1 MSGNGFAGTVLRVDL
16 TTREITREPLDRVMA
31 ERYIG
36 GLGLCIKLCHDTI
49 KPGCDAL
56 SPENPIVLGAGPFV
70 GTNLP
75 STSRVYSVSK
85 LPSSGAIGWCG
96 AGGFTFGAM
105 LKNAGFDHVIIEGR
119 SERPVCLRIFD
130 DRVDLIDAAHL
141 WGRSVEETCA
151 SVWDEYGFPTG
162 VLCIGQAG
170 ENRAPFS
177 MAFIDRIS
185 TMGRGGFGA
194 VMGSKNLKAVLV
206 KGSGGVRVA
215 DRKRCNLLSQGL
227 LDRIRAWPHL
237 REAQDKGL
245 TQAFPFIPQ
254 DEYSRMKK
262 RRAAC
267 VSCPIG
273 CKDIVE
279 IPDGPFQGLVK
290 CTSSVINLY
299 TPVLYG
305 FKDYRESIKCMSTID
320 AFGLDMFEFFGIMAL
335 AGKLVDSGIIR
346 DALAD
351 PPIRL
356 DSLESMEAWARKISL
371 REGLGD
377 VLAGGF
383 KGIIEEYGDSAKD
396 LVPALVKGMHPYAGP
411 GSALAW
417 DRFGTMELGQVL
429 DPRGPHV
436 GAGGSPTYFAL
447 RPLTVFPAH
456 LERMGV
462 PREAIDRIIK
472 PGRGPD
478 EKGDLKVGALLRYS
492 HAWFVIL
499 GSMGI
504 CARGQINRFYDAQT
518 CSQLYESVT
527 GFPTDLPA
535 LRERVD
541 RVWTLYRMANLR
553 EGLVPQQQEVAPEQW
568 FGKTGFRAYLTG
580 EPLKRSETEGMI
592 KDYYK
597 EWGWDPETGI
607 PQTQELR
614 RLGLMDQ

>member
-1 MSGNGFAGTVLRVDL
+1 
-16 TTREITREPLDRVMA
+16 MA
-31 ERYIG
+31 EQYIG

-85 LPSSGAIGWCG
+85 LPSSRTIGWCG
-96 AGGFTFGAM
+96 AGGFTFGVM
-105 LKNAGFDHVIIEGR
+105 LKNAGLDHVIIEGR

-130 DRVDLIDAAHL
+130 DQVELVDASSL

-151 SVWDEYGFPTG
+151 RVWDMYGFPTG

-170 ENRAPFS
+170 ENRVPFS

-185 TMGRGGFGA
+185 TLGRGGFGA
-194 VMGSKNLKAVLV
+194 VMGSKNLKAVVV

-215 DRKRCNLLSQGL
+215 DRKQYKFLSQGL
-227 LDRIRAWPHL
+227 LDRIRTWPHL
-237 REAQDKGL
+237 RKAQEMGM
-245 TQAFPFIPQ
+245 TQAFSFIPGE
-254 DEYSRMKK
+254 EYSRMKK

-279 IPDGPFQGLVK
+279 IPDGPFRGLVK

-305 FKDYRESIKCMSTID
+305 FKDYRESIKCMATID
-320 AFGLDMFEFFGIMAL
+320 GFGLDMFEFFGIMAL
-335 AGKLVDSGIIR
+335 VEKLVDCGIIR
-346 DALAD
+346 DSEAD
-351 PPIRL
+351 PQIRL
-356 DSLESMEAWARKISL
+356 DSLGSMEAWARKISL

-377 VLAGGF
+377 LLAGGF
-383 KGIIEEYGDSAKD
+383 KGILEEYGDSAKD
-396 LVPALVKGMHPYAGP
+396 MAPALVKGMHLYAGP

-417 DRFGTMELGQVL
+417 DRFGTMELGQIL

-436 GAGGSPTYFAL
+436 GSGGSPTYFAL
-447 RPLTVFPAH
+447 RPLDVFPKH
-456 LERMGV
+456 LERMGA
-462 PREAIDRIIK
+462 PRDAIDRIIK
-472 PGRGPD
+472 PGCEPE
-478 EKGDLKVGALLRYS
+478 EKEDLKVGALLRYS

-504 CARGQINRFYDAQT
+504 CARGQINRFYNAET
-518 CSQLYESVT
+518 CAQLYEAVA
-527 GFPTDLPA
+527 GIPTDLPA

-553 EGLVPQQQEVAPEQW
+553 EGLVPQEHEVAPGQW
-568 FGKTGFRAYLTG
+568 FGKDGFRAYLTG
-580 EPLKRSETEGMI
+580 EPLKRSETERMI
-592 KDYYK
+592 KDYYN
-597 EWGWDPETGI
+597 EWGWDPETGV
-607 PQTQELR
+607 PPRQELR
-614 RLGLMDQ
+614 RLGLIEQ

>member
-1 MSGNGFAGTVLRVDL
+1 MSGRGFAGTILRVDL
-16 TTREITREPLDRVMA
+16 TRREITRELLDRVTA

-70 GTNLP
+70 GTSLP

-85 LPSSGAIGWCG
+85 LPSSRTIGWCG
-96 AGGFTFGAM
+96 AGGFTFGVM

-119 SERPVCLRIFD
+119 SERPVCLKIFD
-130 DRVDLIDAAHL
+130 DQVELVDAAYL

-151 SVWDEYGFPTG
+151 EVWDTYGFPTG

-170 ENRAPFS
+170 ENRVPFS

-185 TMGRGGFGA
+185 TLGRGGFGA
-194 VMGSKNLKAVLV
+194 VMGSKNLKAVVV
-206 KGSGGVRVA
+206 KGSGGVRVS
-215 DRKRCNLLSQGL
+215 DRKRYKLLSQGF

-237 REAQDKGL
+237 REAQEMGM
-245 TQAFPFIPQ
+245 TQAFSFVPRE
-254 DEYSRMKK
+254 DYSRMKK

-279 IPDGPFQGLVK
+279 IPDGPFRGLVK

-320 AFGLDMFEFFGIMAL
+320 GFGLDMYEFFGIMTL
-335 AGKLVDSGIIR
+335 AGKLVDRGIIR
-346 DALAD
+346 DTVAD
-351 PPIRL
+351 PQIRL
-356 DSLESMEAWARKISL
+356 DSLGSMEAWARKISL

-377 VLAGGF
+377 VLASGF
-383 KGIIEEYGDSAKD
+383 KGILEEYGDSAKD

-436 GAGGSPTYFAL
+436 GSGGSPTYFAL
-447 RPLTVFPAH
+447 RPLDVFPKH

-462 PREAIDRIIK
+462 PRDAIDTIIK
-472 PGRGPD
+472 AEREP
-478 EKGDLKVGALLRYS
+478 EEQEDLKVGALLRYS

-504 CARGQINRFYDAQT
+504 CARGQINRFYNAET
-518 CSQLYESVT
+518 CAQLYEAVT
-527 GFPTDLPA
+527 GIPTDLPS

-553 EGLVPQQQEVAPEQW
+553 EGLVPQEDEVAPEQW
-568 FGKTGFRAYLTG
+568 FGKDGFRAYLTG
-580 EPLKRSETEGMI
+580 EPLKRSETERMI
-592 KDYYK
+592 KDYYN
-597 EWGWDPETGI
+597 EWGWDTETGV
-607 PQTQELR
+607 PPRQELA
-614 RLGLMDQ
+614 RLGLIEP

>member
-1 MSGNGFAGTVLRVDL
+1 MRGRGFAGTILRVDL
-16 TTREITREPLDRVMA
+16 TRREITREPLDSLMA
-31 ERYIG
+31 EQYIG

-85 LPSSGAIGWCG
+85 LPSSRTIGWCG
-96 AGGFTFGAM
+96 AGGFTFGVM

-130 DRVDLIDAAHL
+130 DQVELVDASSL

-151 SVWDEYGFPTG
+151 RVWDMYGFPTG

-170 ENRAPFS
+170 ENRVPFS

-185 TMGRGGFGA
+185 TLGRGGFGA
-194 VMGSKNLKAVLV
+194 VMGSKNLKAVVV
-206 KGSGGVRVA
+206 KGSGGVKVA
-215 DRKRCNLLSQGL
+215 DRKQYKFLSQGL
-227 LDRIRAWPHL
+227 LDRVRAWPHL
-237 REAQDKGL
+237 RKAQEMGM
-245 TQAFPFIPQ
+245 TQAFSFIPGE
-254 DEYSRMKK
+254 EYSRMKK

-279 IPDGPFQGLVK
+279 IPDGPFRGLVK

-305 FKDYRESIKCMSTID
+305 FKDYRESIKCMATID
-320 AFGLDMFEFFGIMAL
+320 GFGLDMFEFFGIMAL
-335 AGKLVDSGIIR
+335 VDKLVDRGIIR
-346 DALAD
+346 DTVAD
-351 PPIRL
+351 PQIRL
-356 DSLESMEAWARKISL
+356 DSLGSMEAWARKISL

-377 VLAGGF
+377 LLAGGF
-383 KGIIEEYGDSAKD
+383 KGILEEYGDSAKD
-396 LVPALVKGMHPYAGP
+396 LAPALVKGMHPYAGP

-417 DRFGTMELGQVL
+417 DRFGTMELGQIL

-436 GAGGSPTYFAL
+436 GSGGSPTYFAL
-447 RPLTVFPAH
+447 RPLDVFPKH
-456 LERMGV
+456 LERMGA
-462 PREAIDRIIK
+462 PRDAIDRIIK
-472 PGRGPD
+472 PGCEPE
-478 EKGDLKVGALLRYS
+478 EKEDLKVGALLRYS

-504 CARGQINRFYDAQT
+504 CARGQINRFYNAET
-518 CSQLYESVT
+518 CAQLYEAVT
-527 GFPTDLPA
+527 GIPTDLPA

-541 RVWTLYRMANLR
+541 RVWALYRMANIR
-553 EGLVPQQQEVAPEQW
+553 EGLVPQKDEVAPEQW
-568 FGKTGFRAYLTG
+568 FGKGGFKVYLTG
-580 EPLKRSETEGMI
+580 EPL
-592 KDYYK
+592 
-597 EWGWDPETGI
+597 
-607 PQTQELR
+607 
-614 RLGLMDQ
+614 